1 MTIEGFRP
9 PSQKQSAANK
19 EVEAMLRRWLLA
31 LVVLCL
37 APVALSLPSVAGSSG
52 LGPARYIVVVN
63 DSAPASAVA
72 GTATGLGAVV
82 DSLFGSV
89 NTLVASLSPREVT
102 RLRHDPRVASV
113 TFDRPVRVLDSSAQA
128 ADPAVVPTGVSRI
141 GAGPTVD
148 AQGKAPAQ
156 RAAVALLDTGITTRP
171 DLNVAGG
178 YDCAP
183 SSGLLGG
190 LFGGSSNNGG
200 DGAAEIPADNNGHG
214 THVAGIVADKGISGV
229 IGVSPGTPLY
239 AVRVFGADGSGAISN
254 VICGLNWVAENAKA
268 LNIKVV
274 NMSLGGEGTDDGHC
288 GTTDDDAFHAA
299 VCKVTDA
306 GVTVVAAAGNDANDL
321 AQSTPAAYD
330 EVLAVTAMAD
340 FDGKPGGLAQSAPCT
355 YKGQDDTAASFS
367 AYAVPG
373 SPDADH
379 TIAAPGVCIT
389 STWNDGGTKTISG
402 TSMASPHIAG
412 LVARCIDAGPCAD
425 KTPAQ
430 IIKKLRRDAAARPAD
445 EGFLGDTHTPVDG
458 RYYGNLADDL
468 GY

>member
-1 MTIEGFRP
+1 
-9 PSQKQSAANK
+9 
-19 EVEAMLRRWLLA
+19 MLRRWLLA
-31 LVVLCL
+31 LVVLSL
-37 APVALSLPSVAGSSG
+37 APVGLSLSSVAGGST
-52 LGPARYIVVVN
+52 LGPARYVVVVN
-63 DSAPASAVA
+63 DSAPASSVA
-72 GTATGLGAVV
+72 GTAIGLGAVV

-89 NTLVASLSPREVT
+89 NTLVASLSPRQVT
-102 RLRHDPRVASV
+102 RLRHDPRVTSV
-113 TFDRPVRVLDSSAQA
+113 TPDRPVRVLDSSAGTA
-128 ADPAVVPTGVSRI
+128 SPVVPTGVSRI
-141 GAGPTVD
+141 GAGPAVNAD
-148 AQGKAPAQ
+148 GKAAPAPAHK
-156 RAAVALLDTGITTRP
+156 AAVALLDTGVTTRP
-171 DLNVAGG
+171 DLNVVGG

-183 SSGLLGG
+183 SSGFLGG
-190 LFGGSSNNGG
+190 LFGGGGNNADKGG
-200 DGAAEIPADNNGHG
+200 DGTAIPADNNGHG

-254 VICGLNWVAENAKA
+254 VICGLNWVAEKAAA

-299 VCKVTDA
+299 VCKVTAA
-306 GVTVVAAAGNDANDL
+306 GVTVVAAAGNDGNDL
-321 AQSTPAAYD
+321 AGSTPAAYD

-340 FDGKPGGLAQSAPCT
+340 FDGKPGGLAPTAPCT

-367 AYAVPG
+367 AYAIPG
-373 SPDADH
+373 SDDAKH

-389 STWNDGGTKTISG
+389 STWNDGGVKTISG

-425 KTPAQ
+425 KTPFQ
-430 IIKKLRRDAAARPAD
+430 IIKKLRNDAADRPAD
-445 EGFLGDTHTPVDG
+445 EGFLGDTNRPVDG